1 MSGST
6 LQQDT
11 NVKKK
16 TAQMGNETRSSLMP
30 AVEPTGISFTGPSY
44 SAATAIPKPH
54 EVGVRDE
61 GSIGATM
68 DAIYGAA
75 YYADTIGFGT
85 ATNHFSRKA
94 GRPVEVY
101 GVNYFLKT
109 SQTCSNGEPLHVYV
123 EGIPTGNALG
133 KNVGDAFRGLGKP
146 LTGLA
151 PGVVEDAMSGL
162 NPVPIVGAL
171 FGKAYPICKKLTAQ
185 VGDPRGR
192 IKDPDTGEY
201 WVDDP
206 KSVEYKNVGG
216 RSLAYQTKWV
226 EDYMTGREEYNAA
239 GGGETAAEKKA
250 KAIKAARNKA
260 AEREG
265 FSDQVE
271 SPDMRN
277 ALIVLAGVF
286 LTGSALLYI
295 RR

>member
-1 MSGST
+1 MSGT
-6 LQQDT
+6 AEQDS
-11 NVKKK
+11 NVGKK
-16 TAQMGNETRSSLMP
+16 TNQLGNETRSSLMP
-30 AVEPTGISFTGPSY
+30 TVEPTGIGFTGPSY
-44 SAATAIPKPH
+44 SAATAIPKPN

-68 DAIYGAA
+68 DAISAAA

-85 ATNHFSRKA
+85 ATNYFSRRA

-109 SQTCSNGEPLHVYV
+109 SQTCSNGEPLYVYV

-162 NPVPIVGAL
+162 NPTPIVGAL
-171 FGKAYPICKKLTAQ
+171 FGKAYPICKKITAQ

-192 IKDPDTGEY
+192 IKDPDSGEF

-206 KSVEYKNVGG
+206 NSVFYQTVGG
-216 RSLAYQTKWV
+216 RRLAYQTKWV
-226 EDYMTGREEYNAA
+226 EDYMTGRDEYMAK
-239 GGGETAAEKKA
+239 GGGETATDKKVEAIRKARAKVAEQ
-250 KAIKAARNKA
+250 
-260 AEREG
+260 EG
-265 FSDQVE
+265 FMAGQDEQ
-271 SPDMRN
+271 MQR

-295 RR
+295 KR